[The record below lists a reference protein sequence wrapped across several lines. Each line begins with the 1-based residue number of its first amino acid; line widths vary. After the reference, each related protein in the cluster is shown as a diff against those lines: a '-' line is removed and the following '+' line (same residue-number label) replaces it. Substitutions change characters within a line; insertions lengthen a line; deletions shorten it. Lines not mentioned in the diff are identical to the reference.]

1 MISTND
7 VRAGM
12 ALNLPDGLF
21 QVVEHQ
27 HTKPGKGKAFV
38 KMKLRNLDS
47 GGVVERTFRAGENVQ
62 DAKIDRRDFQ
72 YLYSDDMGFHFMD
85 TETYEQMAVQESL
98 IGGAASF
105 LRGGMTVQLPIFEAN
120 PIGIDLPAAVEMTV
134 TYAEPGVKGDRVSG
148 ATKPVTMETG
158 LVVQA
163 PLFVEQ
169 GDLLKVD
176 TRSGDYI
183 TRVSGAGVQL

>member
-21 QVVEHQ
+21 QVVEYQ

-38 KMKLRNLDS
+38 KMKLKNLDS
-47 GGVVERTFRAGENVQ
+47 GSLVERTFRAGENVQ
-62 DAKIDRRDFQ
+62 DAKIDRREFQ
-72 YLYSDDMGFHFMD
+72 YLYRDDMGFHFMD
-85 TETYEQMAVQESL
+85 GETYEQIAVPDEL
-98 IGGAASF
+98 IGDAASY
-105 LRGGMTVQLPIFEAN
+105 LNEGTTVQLPVFEGN
-120 PIGIDLPAAVEMTV
+120 PIGIELSASVELEV

-148 ATKPVTMETG
+148 ATKPVTLVTG

-163 PLFVEQ
+163 PLFVEV
-169 GDLLKVD
+169 GDVLKVD
-176 TRSGDYI
+176 TRSGEYI
-183 TRVSGAGVQL
+183 TRMS

>member
-12 ALNLPDGLF
+12 ALKLPDGLF
-21 QVVEHQ
+21 QVVEHT

-38 KMKLRNLDS
+38 KMKLKNLDTGS
-47 GGVVERTFRAGENVQ
+47 LAERTFRAGENVQ
-62 DAKIDRRDFQ
+62 DAKIDLREFQ
-72 YLYSDDMGFHFMD
+72 FLYKDDMGFHFMD
-85 TETYEQMAVQESL
+85 AETYEQMAVPEAL
-98 IGGAASF
+98 IGEAASF
-105 LRGGMTVQLPIFEAN
+105 LSEGMTVQLPIFESN
-120 PIGIDLPAAVEMTV
+120 PIGIDLQAAVELEV

-148 ATKPVTMETG
+148 ATKPVTLKTG
-158 LVVQA
+158 LIVQA

-169 GDLLKVD
+169 GDVIKVD

-183 TRVSGAGVQL
+183 TRVS

>member
-12 ALNLPDGLF
+12 ALKLPDGLF
-21 QVVEHQ
+21 QVVEHT

-38 KMKLRNLDS
+38 KMKLKNLETGS
-47 GGVVERTFRAGENVQ
+47 LAERTFRAGENVQ
-62 DAKIDRRDFQ
+62 DAKIDRREFQ
-72 YLYSDDMGFHFMD
+72 YLYRDDMGFHFMD
-85 TETYEQMAVQESL
+85 AETYEQMAVQEEL
-98 IGGAASF
+98 IGETASF
-105 LRGGMTVQLPIFEAN
+105 LSEGMTVQLPIFESN
-120 PIGIDLPAAVEMTV
+120 PIGIDLPAAVELEV

-148 ATKPVTMETG
+148 ATKPVTLESG

-183 TRVSGAGVQL
+183 TRVS

>member
-12 ALNLPDGLF
+12 ALKLPDGLF

-38 KMKLRNLDS
+38 KMKLKNLDTGS
-47 GGVVERTFRAGENVQ
+47 LAERTFRAGENVQ
-62 DAKIDRRDFQ
+62 NATIDRRDFQ
-72 YLYSDDMGFHFMD
+72 YLYRDDMGFNFMD
-85 TETYEQMAVQESL
+85 GETFEQMAVPDAL
-98 IGGAASF
+98 IGDTANYLAE
-105 LRGGMTVQLPIFEAN
+105 GMTVQLSMYEGN
-120 PIGIDLPAAVEMTV
+120 PIGIDLQAAVELVV

-148 ATKPVTMETG
+148 ATKPVTLSTG

-163 PLFVEQ
+163 PLFVDQ
-169 GDLLKVD
+169 GDTIKVD

-183 TRVSGAGVQL
+183 TRVS

>member
-1 MISTND
+1 
-7 VRAGM
+7 M
-12 ALNLPDGLF
+12 ALKLPDGLF

-38 KMKLRNLDS
+38 KMKLKNLDTGS
-47 GGVVERTFRAGENVQ
+47 LAERTFRAGESVQ
-62 DAKIDRRDFQ
+62 NATIDRRDFQ
-72 YLYSDDMGFHFMD
+72 YLYRDDMGFNFMD
-85 TETYEQMAVQESL
+85 GETFEQMAVPEAL
-98 IGGAASF
+98 VGEAANY
-105 LRGGMTVQLPIFEAN
+105 LAEGMTIQLSMFEGN
-120 PIGIDLPAAVEMTV
+120 PIGIDLQAAVELLV

-148 ATKPVTMETG
+148 ATKPVTLATG

-169 GDLLKVD
+169 GDTIKVD

-183 TRVSGAGVQL
+183 TRVS

>member
-21 QVVEHQ
+21 QVVDHQ

-38 KMKLRNLDS
+38 KMKLRNLDT
-47 GGVVERTFRAGENVQ
+47 GAVAERTFRAGENVQ
-62 DAKIDRRDFQ
+62 DAKIDRREFQ
-72 YLYSDDMGFHFMD
+72 FLYSDDMGFHFMD
-85 TETYEQMAVQESL
+85 GETYEQMAVPQEL
-98 IGGAASF
+98 VTDAAPF
-105 LRGGMTVQLPIFEAN
+105 LREGMTVQLPIFEAN
-120 PIGIDLPAAVEMTV
+120 PIGIDLPASVEMTV

-183 TRVSGAGVQL
+183 TRVS